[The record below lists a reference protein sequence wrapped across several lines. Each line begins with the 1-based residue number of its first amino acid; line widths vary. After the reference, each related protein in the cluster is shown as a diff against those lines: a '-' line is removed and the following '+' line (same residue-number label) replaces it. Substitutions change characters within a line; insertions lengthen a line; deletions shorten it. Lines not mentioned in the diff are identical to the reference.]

1 MHNSFLANEVKM
13 KRFLAVLIFTAFPF
27 SFVTADDMYPNIAVV
42 QTDADHQMLM
52 GVTEKAA
59 AQIFYTMYPDNF
71 DFLIFYTTF
80 TPTLNMQQGLPI
92 QYTIEGIGREGA
104 VNPYGPASAWG
115 SGGKLIGGAKMCHI
129 DKYPDNPD
137 DTMAFPLAGLS
148 SVELLAH
155 EMGHY
160 WHAAM
165 NFRKEGMSED
175 HTGLRG
181 FESDSANQH
190 WSGDFM
196 SGPSVMYGADI
207 TDNGDGSFT
216 YTPGNPKKFGPLDQY
231 SMGLIPPEEVG
242 ELFFLCG
249 SADINQCKEG
259 NPQLPTSKK
268 SEPWTRSDV
277 IKHVVT
283 IEDIIRAMGERKPS
297 SAESPKHFKIGFI
310 MVNKPGFLPF
320 PQQLEK
326 LDKIRKRYQEWF
338 NWATDG
344 KATICTELDGD
355 CTNEEEPDDETAVD
369 ENTPLVDETVEIPD
383 ETTETPDE
391 SKDEEIQDDA
401 EKMDDKETA
410 KDDISETTD
419 DPKEDLIDDESVGC
433 GCTVVF

>member
-1 MHNSFLANEVKM
+1 MKKPFLT
-13 KRFLAVLIFTAFPF
+13 LIFLFLLVSPLK
-27 SFVTADDMYPNIAVV
+27 SNDYPNIAVV

-59 AQIFYTMYPDNF
+59 AQIFYTMYPDVF

-80 TPTLNMQQGLPI
+80 NPTLNMQQGLPI

-137 DTMAFPLAGLS
+137 DTMAFPLSGLS

-165 NFRKEGMSED
+165 NFRKEGMNED

-190 WSGDFM
+190 WNGDFM

-207 TDNGDGSFT
+207 TDNGDGTFT
-216 YTPGNPKKFGPLDQY
+216 YTPGNPRKFGPLDMY
-231 SMGLIPPEEVG
+231 SMGFLPPEEVG

-259 NPQLPTSKK
+259 NPQLPTAKK
-268 SEPWTRSDV
+268 SDPWNRSDV
-277 IKHVVT
+277 VKHVVT

-297 SAESPKHFKIGFI
+297 SAESQKHFNVGFI

-338 NWATDG
+338 HWATDG

-355 CTNEEEPDDETAVD
+355 CENSEEPDDETVD
-369 ENTPLVDETVEIPD
+369 ENNPLVDETVEIPD
-383 ETTETPDE
+383 ETTESPDE
-391 SKDEEIQDDA
+391 AKDEEIQDDA
-401 EKMDDKETA
+401 ETIDNSVPA

-419 DPKEDLIDDESVGC
+419 DSGDNFIEDESTGC